1 MTVGVWNRVLARSKA
16 ITTTIMR
23 RRGIALVIVV
33 VMLPLTL
40 MATQAQGVYYSRADV
55 LFLVPSALVGG
66 NSLQADPAQT
76 LSFAAVVEHRLNAER
91 PSAAPRSTSAPLYGT
106 GVRNT
111 HAVYIPNSGGQWQ
124 LSFSRPVITVEVVS
138 DSAETAASVLDQ
150 LVDRISELAA
160 ESQVQKGIRPAARI
174 TTELSPGLPYVTH
187 ISVRNDRAAASLI
200 LLTLGL
206 AGGIPL
212 VVERLTLASRN
223 PARSTQL
230 V

>member
-1 MTVGVWNRVLARSKA
+1 MGVWSRVLDRSKA
-16 ITTTIMR
+16 NATTIMR
-23 RRGIALVIVV
+23 RRNIALVIVV
-33 VMLPLTL
+33 LMLPVTL

-76 LSFAAVVEHRLNAER
+76 LSFAAVVEQRINAER

-111 HAVYIPNSGGQWQ
+111 HTVYIPNSGGQWQ
-124 LSFSRPVITVEVVS
+124 LSFSRPVITVEVVA
-138 DSAETAASVLDQ
+138 DSSETAAAVLDQ

-160 ESQVQKGIRPAARI
+160 ESQAEKGIGPAARI
-174 TTELSPGLPYVTH
+174 TTELSPGLPYVMH
-187 ISVRNDRAAASLI
+187 VSVRNDRAAISLI
-200 LLTLGL
+200 LLTIGL

-212 VVERLTLASRN
+212 VAERLTLTSRK
-223 PARSTQL
+223 PARSRQP